1 MNKLKISDKVWMMVD
16 NKAVE
21 LTVTQITVIQKI
33 IKGENE
39 IKDSTQT
46 TYDIWGSWSIL
57 YTRDVQIKDG
67 LFFNTKQDLIN
78 SL

>member
-57 YTRDVQIKDG
+57 HTRDLQIKDG

>member
-21 LTVTQITVIQKI
+21 LTITQITVIQKI